1 MRGLKV
7 FLMVA
12 VAVALVAP
20 ASVADAQHPGW
31 VQIDC
36 GKVLKVMGNT
46 VVIRLDSNNKTKV
59 FKNVSPDIHFTV
71 NGVEKTVYDLRE
83 SMHICGYREEAAP
96 EPVVV
101 YIEEHEVATV
111 VDTPDKHD
119 APPPAPKA
127 APAPAPAPAPAALPH
142 TASSLPLAG
151 LAGLMLLGISL
162 GIAVLRRF

>member
-12 VAVALVAP
+12 VVVALVAP
-20 ASVADAQHPGW
+20 ASLANAQQSNW
-31 VQIDC
+31 VKIDC
-36 GKVLKVMGNT
+36 GKVVKVMGNT
-46 VVIRLDSNNKTKV
+46 VVVRLDSNNKTKV
-59 FKNVSPDIHFTV
+59 FKNVSPAIHFTV
-71 NGVEKTVYDLRE
+71 NGKEKTVYDLRE
-83 SMHICGYREEAAP
+83 GMSICGYREQAAP
-96 EPVVV
+96 EPVTV
-101 YIEEHEVATV
+101 YIQEHEVAAV

-119 APPPAPKA
+119 APPAPKPVYK
-127 APAPAPAPAPAALPH
+127 PAPAPAVLPH